1 MCIRLDKEES
11 DKYTSP
17 DVQNEMLEVM
27 SKMILCKIIAVIQ
40 NALFYAVMVD
50 ETTDCSNQEQAV
62 LVLRYVD
69 DALVVHESMASVM
82 MVHPT

>member
-1 MCIRLDKEES
+1 
-11 DKYTSP
+11 
-17 DVQNEMLEVM
+17 MLEVIG
-27 SKMILCKIIAVIQ
+27 KMILHKIIAVIQ